1 MHSRTNHA
9 SSAQAPAVNCEQAGR
24 QGKDFFKQSHVVGE
38 NLPWELANTY
48 ALVLAAAYIDYRFR
62 RSGWGWSLEVSA
74 AQALQAVEEIDRFQR
89 ENPPQQAFAE
99 PATTVKT
106 LSGALVAL
114 ILLAFHLVTT
124 HEGTH
129 EQFILQAGADAQ
141 RILAGEYRRTV
152 TALTLHGDSKH
163 LAGNMLAIAVFG
175 TLLCK
180 RVGTGAAWLLIVLA
194 GAGGNLINAWMHQT
208 GHLSIGASTAVFG
221 AVGLL
226 GGVRLPHG
234 VLESSPGKSFSWLAM
249 TRTWLLPLG
258 AALGLLAM
266 LGSDAQTDLGAHL
279 FGCLCGLALGAGYSL
294 FFPDLLDEGPQ
305 LLLLLLTILLVMG
318 CWWQIG
324 THFT

>member
-1 MHSRTNHA
+1 MHSRANHA
-9 SSAQAPAVNCEQAGR
+9 SSADAPVEKFEQAGQ
-24 QGKDFFKQSHVVGE
+24 QGKDFSGQSHVLGE

-62 RSGWGWSLEVSA
+62 GSGWGWSLEVAA
-74 AQALQAVEEIDRFQR
+74 AQAHQAVEEIGRFQQ
-89 ENPPQQAFAE
+89 ENPLQQEVVE
-99 PATTVKT
+99 PTTTVKT
-106 LSGALVAL
+106 FSGALVAL
-114 ILLAFHLVTT
+114 ILMAFHLVTT
-124 HEGTH
+124 HEGAH

-163 LAGNMLAIAVFG
+163 LLGNMLAIAVFG

-180 RVGTGAAWLLIVLA
+180 RVGTGVAWLLIVLA
-194 GAGGNLINAWMHQT
+194 GAGGNFINAWMHQT

-234 VLESSPGKSFSWLAM
+234 VLESGPGQSFSWLAM
-249 TRTWLLPLG
+249 TRAWLLPLG
-258 AALGLLAM
+258 ATLGLLAM

-279 FGCLCGLALGAGYSL
+279 FGCLCGLALGAGYGL
-294 FFPDLLDEGPQ
+294 CFPDLLEEGPQ

-318 CWWQIG
+318 CWWRIG
-324 THFT
+324 ML